1 MTGFLSHN
9 MSQRFY
15 DSFNWISLAKDFFMA
30 GFPPLASDVEFKSKL
45 KSPAKIKFFL
55 KLNQNF
61 LNMRIGYSKQKL
73 F

>member
-30 GFPPLASDVEFKSKL
+30 GFPPLASEFKSKL

-61 LNMRIGYSKQKL
+61 LNMRIGYSEQKL